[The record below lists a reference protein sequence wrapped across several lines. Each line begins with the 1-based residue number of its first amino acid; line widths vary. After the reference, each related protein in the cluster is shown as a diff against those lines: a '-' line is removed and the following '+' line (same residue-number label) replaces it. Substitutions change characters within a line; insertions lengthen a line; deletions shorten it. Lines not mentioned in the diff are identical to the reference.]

1 MMNFKKIKSI
11 SLLLMGLLTLTSTFS
26 VLAAGN
32 HGGGRGAGF
41 HGGAGYH
48 GGYRGGYYG
57 GGGWG
62 LGLGLVTGAVIG
74 AELAAP
80 YYPYY
85 YPDPAVTLPPSEYIQ
100 APIQVAPSNNATPL
114 TSAPVW
120 YYCASSKTYYPYT
133 NACPEGWQIVPVTPP
148 QPPQ

>member
-1 MMNFKKIKSI
+1 MNTKKIKSI
-11 SLLLMGLLTLTSTFS
+11 SLLLTAFLTISSPFS
-26 VLAAGN
+26 VLAAGS
-32 HGGGRGAGF
+32 HGGGRGGGF

-85 YPDPAVTLPPSEYIQ
+85 YPDPAVTLPPTEYIQ
-100 APIQVAPSNNATPL
+100 APIQAAPP